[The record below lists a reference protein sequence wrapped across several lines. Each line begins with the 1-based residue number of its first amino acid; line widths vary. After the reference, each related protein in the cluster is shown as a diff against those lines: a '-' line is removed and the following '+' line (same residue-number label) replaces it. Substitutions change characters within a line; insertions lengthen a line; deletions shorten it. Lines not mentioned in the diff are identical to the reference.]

1 MNKNLLNTV
10 WKFHGF
16 SITQILREI
25 NFGEKRSAKYAILT
39 HLDALNFDFHDFW
52 TFLRLKSATL
62 TKFRASKMVN
72 FSKIDFT

>member
-25 NFGEKRSAKYAILT
+25 NFGEKGSAKYAILT
-39 HLDALNFDFHDFW
+39 HLDALNFDFHDFLH
-52 TFLRLKSATL
+52 FFKA
-62 TKFRASKMVN
+62 
-72 FSKIDFT
+72 KICHIDKIQSF